1 MIYIIKGG
9 VTMSQVAK
17 IFTNG
22 RSQAVRL
29 PAAYRFNTK
38 EVFIH
43 KDMETGDIILSSR
56 PADWDDFFIALKT
69 ADVPDNFL
77 DKNDRNQGTQN
88 RDPFSEHDE

>member
-1 MIYIIKGG
+1 
-9 VTMSQVAK
+9 MSQVAK

-43 KDMETGDIILSSR
+43 KDLETGDVILSSK
-56 PADWDDFFIALKT
+56 PADWDDFFKALKA
-69 ADVPDNFL
+69 ADVPNNFL
-77 DKNDRNQGTQN
+77 DEKDRDQGTQD
-88 RDPFSEHDE
+88 RDPFEGYGE